1 MNNWFIFGFNFD
13 IFIFFFFILVF
24 IFIITKRFIIVLL
37 MIGFI
42 LTSR

>member
-13 IFIFFFFILVF
+13 IFIFFFFILVI
-24 IFIITKRFIIVLL
+24 IFIITKRFIIVFL